1 MLRERAD
8 PNLNNRV
15 SQKTCTRG
23 NAEVR
28 EANPAEAA
36 DPESG
41 GHAAALCSHARGGH
55 FGGGSTILGGYVM
68 KWQDIIISPSQ
79 VIDV

>member
-41 GHAAALCSHARGGH
+41 GHAAALCSHARGGPH
-55 FGGGSTILGGYVM
+55 SPIVPHDSQLGVT
-68 KWQDIIISPSQ
+68 PT
-79 VIDV
+79 